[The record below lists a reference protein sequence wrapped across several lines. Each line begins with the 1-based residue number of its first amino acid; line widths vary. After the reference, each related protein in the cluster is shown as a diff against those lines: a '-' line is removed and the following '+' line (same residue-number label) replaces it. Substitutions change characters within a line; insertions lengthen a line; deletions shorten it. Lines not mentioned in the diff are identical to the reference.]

1 MKPPVHLLKKSKII
15 WLNNHLCK
23 HSHTYLSHWDCYL
36 KENPDEIKVGYLD
49 IETSN
54 LDADFGI
61 MLCYCIKVDG
71 EDTILGR
78 HLTEEEALN
87 KKEPDKQLVKELIQ
101 DMSQFSLVYTYY
113 GTGFDLKFIRTR
125 AVSNKLKFPVFGSI
139 SHKDVYY
146 IIKNKFKLHRSGLE
160 TACNEL
166 IGRTLKTH
174 FDGDTWRHAVQG
186 KQKALAWIFDHCQ
199 RDVIDLEKLT
209 KKVMDFAN
217 PGTTKSI

>member
-1 MKPPVHLLKKSKII
+1 MKCPVHLIKKSKLI

-23 HSHTYLSHWDCYL
+23 HHHTYLSHYDCYL
-36 KENPDEIKVGYLD
+36 REKPEDNKAGFLD

-54 LDADFGI
+54 LDANFGI
-61 MLCYCIKVDG
+61 MLAYCVKPEGSDK
-71 EDTILGR
+71 ILGR
-78 HLTEEEALN
+78 HLTEEETLN
-87 KKEPDKQLVKELIQ
+87 RKQPDKQLVKELIH
-101 DMSQFSLVYTYY
+101 DMSQFNLLYTYY

-125 AVSNKLKFPVFGSI
+125 AVANGLPFPVFGSI

-174 FDGDTWRHAVQG
+174 FDGNTWRHAVQG
-186 KQKALAWIFDHCQ
+186 NQTALGYIFDHCQ
-199 RDVIDLEKLT
+199 RDVKDLETLT
-209 KKVMDFAN
+209 HKVMDFAN
-217 PGTTKSI
+217 PNTTKSI

>member
-1 MKPPVHLLKKSKII
+1 MRCPVHLLKKSKII

-23 HSHTYLSHWDCYL
+23 HGHTFLEHWNCYL
-36 KENPDEIKVGYLD
+36 EEKPNENRVGYLD
-49 IETSN
+49 IESSN

-61 MLCYCIKVDG
+61 MLCYCIKVEG
-71 EDTILGR
+71 EKTILGR

-87 KKEPDKQLVKELIQ
+87 KKEPDKQLVKELI
-101 DMSQFSLVYTYY
+101 DDLSSFNLIYTYY

-125 AVSNKLKFPVFGSI
+125 AVANHLRFPVFGSI

-174 FDGDTWRHAVQG
+174 FDGNTWRHAVQG
-186 KQKALAWIFDHCQ
+186 KQKALAWIFDHCK
-199 RDVIDLEKLT
+199 RDVMDLETLT

-217 PGTTKSI
+217 PNTTKSI